1 MTIVGCRTPCVGTRC
16 LAGIADVEVGQARRL
31 TMDDSVTAVAFE
43 PSGQR
48 LIVAH
53 FHTVC
58 IIDRLSGVKLHETPL
73 MGPVREVLA
82 LSWIN
87 ESNH

>member
-1 MTIVGCRTPCVGTRC
+1 MVTNRVALSEIDLHCG
-16 LAGIADVEVGQARRL
+16 RRGW
-31 TMDDSVTAVAFE
+31 TGTAVAFE

-58 IIDRLSGVKLHETPL
+58 IIDRLSGVKLHETPV